1 MELYR
6 LKELI
11 YLAKSFMNLGYTEFE
26 SLIKAENE
34 LKNMGEFK
42 NDNRFKGNSK

>member
-11 YLAKSFMNLGYTEFE
+11 YLAESYMQIGYTELE
-26 SLIKAENE
+26 ALIKAENE
-34 LKNMGEFK
+34 LKNMGGF
-42 NDNRFKGNSK
+42 